1 MAVMV
6 LHPGDTLREWDDEAT
21 TVDYKSRSYD
31 CPYMWRRTVSVALTI
46 GILAGTLIL
55 AGCATTETRISQH
68 PEVYQHLS
76 ARDQAL
82 VSQGQIRSGM
92 SMDAVWL
99 AWGTPDQ
106 KIPDNM
112 GQRPIE
118 TWLYLRYQT
127 PPSYGAP
134 YYYGPFD
141 WSYIPPK
148 FPYASKGATFS
159 NGRVVFFQYVPP
171 PPPL

>member
-1 MAVMV
+1 MQAQVA
-6 LHPGDTLREWDDEAT
+6 R
-21 TVDYKSRSYD
+21 
-31 CPYMWRRTVSVALTI
+31 VALTCAI
-46 GILAGTLIL
+46 TAGALIFS
-55 AGCATTETRISQH
+55 GCATTETRISQH
-68 PEVYQHLS
+68 PEIYQSL
-76 ARDQAL
+76 APRDQAL
-82 VSQGQIRSGM
+82 VSQGQIRAGM
-92 SMDAVWL
+92 TMDAVWL

-106 KIPDNM
+106 NIPDNM
-112 GQRPIE
+112 ADHPTE

>member
-1 MAVMV
+1 MRHRV
-6 LHPGDTLREWDDEAT
+6 L
-21 TVDYKSRSYD
+21 
-31 CPYMWRRTVSVALTI
+31 SVALTFGAAAVAI
-46 GILAGTLIL
+46 IL
-55 AGCATTETRISQH
+55 AGCATTPQERITQN
-68 PEVYQHLS
+68 PQIYQHLS

-82 VSQGQIRSGM
+82 VSQGQIRAGM
-92 SMDAVWL
+92 TMDAVWL
-99 AWGTPDQ
+99 AWGAPDQ
-106 KIPDNM
+106 TIPDNM
-112 GQRPIE
+112 GDRPTE

-148 FPYASKGATFS
+148 FPYASKGATFA
-159 NGRVVFFQYVPP
+159 NGKVVFFQYVPP

>member
-1 MAVMV
+1 MTKV
-6 LHPGDTLREWDDEAT
+6 RS
-21 TVDYKSRSYD
+21 SR
-31 CPYMWRRTVSVALTI
+31 MQRRILSVALTI
-46 GILAGTLIL
+46 GILAETLIFT
-55 AGCATTETRISQH
+55 GCATTETRISQH
-68 PEVYQHLS
+68 PEIYQHLS
-76 ARDQAL
+76 ARDQIL
-82 VSQGQIRSGM
+82 VSQGQIRAGM
-92 SMDAVWL
+92 TMDAVWL

-112 GQRPIE
+112 GDRPTE

-127 PPSYGAP
+127 PPSYGGP

-159 NGRVVFFQYVPP
+159 NGRLVFFQYVPS

>member
-1 MAVMV
+1 MQRRV
-6 LHPGDTLREWDDEAT
+6 LFF
-21 TVDYKSRSYD
+21 S
-31 CPYMWRRTVSVALTI
+31 LTFAI
-46 GILAGTLIL
+46 TAAALIL
-55 AGCATTETRISQH
+55 VGCATTESRISQN
-68 PEVYQHLS
+68 PEMYQHLS

-82 VSQGQIRSGM
+82 VNQGQIRKGM
-92 SMDAVWL
+92 TMDAVWL

-112 GQRPIE
+112 GDRPTE

-127 PPSYGAP
+127 PPSYGGP
-134 YYYGPFD
+134 YSYGPFD

>member
-1 MAVMV
+1 M
-6 LHPGDTLREWDDEAT
+6 
-21 TVDYKSRSYD
+21 
-31 CPYMWRRTVSVALTI
+31 
-46 GILAGTLIL
+46 
-55 AGCATTETRISQH
+55 
-68 PEVYQHLS
+68 YQHLS

-82 VSQGQIRSGM
+82 VSQGQIRGGM
-92 SMDAVWL
+92 TMDAVWL

-112 GQRPIE
+112 GDRPTE

-159 NGRVVFFQYVPP
+159 NGRVVFSQYVPP
-171 PPPL
+171 PPPLQRHFNPALPRCYGSMHGLTCQITG

>member
-1 MAVMV
+1 
-6 LHPGDTLREWDDEAT
+6 
-21 TVDYKSRSYD
+21 
-31 CPYMWRRTVSVALTI
+31 
-46 GILAGTLIL
+46 
-55 AGCATTETRISQH
+55 
-68 PEVYQHLS
+68 
-76 ARDQAL
+76 
-82 VSQGQIRSGM
+82 M

-99 AWGTPDQ
+99 AWGPPDQ

-112 GQRPIE
+112 GDRPTE